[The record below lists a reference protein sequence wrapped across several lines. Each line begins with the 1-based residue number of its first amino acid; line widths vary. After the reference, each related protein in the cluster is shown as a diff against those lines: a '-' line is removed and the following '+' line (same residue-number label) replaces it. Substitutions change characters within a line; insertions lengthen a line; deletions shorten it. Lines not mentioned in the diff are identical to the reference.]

1 MKATAEILEKLLFSE
16 RNTPEENDAV
26 YETLKFLYIGDLLKN
41 EYRPAF
47 SGVLSE
53 HYNMD
58 VLNG

>member
-1 MKATAEILEKLLFSE
+1 MKVTAEILQRLLFSE

-26 YETLKFLYIGDLLKN
+26 YETLKFLYIGDLFKT
-41 EYRPAF
+41 EYIATV
-47 SGVLSE
+47 SDVLSE